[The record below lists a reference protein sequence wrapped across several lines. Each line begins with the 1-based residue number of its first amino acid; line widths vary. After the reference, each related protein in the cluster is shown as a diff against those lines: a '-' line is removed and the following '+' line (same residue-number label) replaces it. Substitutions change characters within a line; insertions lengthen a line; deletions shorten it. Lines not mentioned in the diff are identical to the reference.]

1 MWVTRSPATIVVG
14 FSYRSGSARPPV
26 AKMGDRS
33 RRSPTARSVSSLRPL
48 TSNSSRLSESHALA
62 TQRASA
68 ARGTFLN
75 AGPGCSHVAR
85 PKTAVT
91 EGGQRHPG
99 APPLQSHR
107 LPSALAVG
115 TRAISRGS
123 GKPAR
128 MRSAAMTKDC
138 RSSADAV
145 EGEQGS
151 LHDASR
157 LSCRNRPRRSGKHAL
172 STVRSVGSPCA
183 GNTISTGR
191 STSGRT
197 RRRDGS
203 SSARRRRMDAHWFS
217 SNQPTMLCD
226 RQDSA

>member
-157 LSCRNRPRRSGKHAL
+157 LSCRNRPRRSG
-172 STVRSVGSPCA
+172 STRSAPC
-183 GNTISTGR
+183 
-191 STSGRT
+191 
-197 RRRDGS
+197 DP
-203 SSARRRRMDAHWFS
+203 SARRARTARSRPAGRAADGPVGGMVRPQLADVVWTRNWFS
-217 SNQPTMLCD
+217 STQLTMLRD